1 MLIHFGTD
9 NMEEFNCGNEQ
20 PEIAEKSSTHE
31 LQECHESHNGID
43 NPDFKSE
50 EWTASVSR
58 QM

>member
-50 EWTASVSR
+50 E
-58 QM
+58 